1 MPFARD
7 QGRRKPNKK
16 DIFCGNSL
24 FCAGDGAWKEA
35 RKLDAPINSP
45 SIEICP
51 IISPDGKYL
60 FFISQRGGE
69 SHVWWVKAGF
79 IERMRNQ

>member
-1 MPFARD
+1 MPYISPDGSYLLFSRD
-7 QGRRKPNKK
+7 Y
-16 DIFCGNSL
+16 DLFIS
-24 FCAGDGAWKEA
+24 FCARDGAWKEA

-60 FFISQRGGE
+60 FFISQRGA
-69 SHVWWVKAGF
+69 KATYGG
-79 IERMRNQ
+79 